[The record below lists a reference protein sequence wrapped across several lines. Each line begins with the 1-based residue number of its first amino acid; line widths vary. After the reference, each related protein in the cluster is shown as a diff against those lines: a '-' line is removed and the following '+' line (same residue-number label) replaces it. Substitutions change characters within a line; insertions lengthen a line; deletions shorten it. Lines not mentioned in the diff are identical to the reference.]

1 MKKKFT
7 LLAILTLSMLI
18 FQTSCSDDD
27 KELKNYH
34 KLRKSLYGTWIIE
47 KGSINVKSNY
57 EDVSD
62 FIHNTF
68 ENSLINCKQS
78 YKMEIQLGK
87 DANGQ
92 EEDVFTDNLDNYGL
106 CSLGLENTMNIF
118 YNKKD
123 LYWDENSKNKKIT
136 LIFQETDN
144 TIYSLQ
150 TTIDKKESIKELVL
164 TQFDYK
170 DIEIFSAEITYTI
183 IKQ

>member
-62 FIHNTF
+62 FIHNTI
-68 ENSLINCKQS
+68 L
-78 YKMEIQLGK
+78 
-87 DANGQ
+87 
-92 EEDVFTDNLDNYGL
+92 
-106 CSLGLENTMNIF
+106 
-118 YNKKD
+118 
-123 LYWDENSKNKKIT
+123 
-136 LIFQETDN
+136 
-144 TIYSLQ
+144 
-150 TTIDKKESIKELVL
+150 
-164 TQFDYK
+164 
-170 DIEIFSAEITYTI
+170 
-183 IKQ
+183 